1 MAIENNDLVVLQQN
15 SSGSLRKATVAA
27 LLNNATTPNLQA
39 VTTAGNTTNDSITAS
54 AFTSTT
60 DINADGDIKA
70 EGDLTAGS
78 GDSQVLLNGT
88 TGEIGGGADVFIDCG
103 IYF

>member
-27 LLNNATTPNLQA
+27 LLNNATTPSLQS
-39 VTTAGNTTNDSITAS
+39 VTTVGNTTNESITAS

-60 DINADGDIKA
+60 DINADGDI
-70 EGDLTAGS
+70 TAGS

-88 TGEIGGGADVFIDCG
+88 TGEIGGGVDVFIDCG
-103 IYF
+103 VY

>member
-1 MAIENNDLVVLQQN
+1 
-15 SSGSLRKATVAA
+15 
-27 LLNNATTPNLQA
+27 
-39 VTTAGNTTNDSITAS
+39 
-54 AFTSTT
+54 
-60 DINADGDIKA
+60 GDIKA